1 MIKIETLEVC
11 GFKTALHGMRNPKNS
26 WERSDTVDAPD
37 TEAGVIIGEA
47 DKKLAMAL
55 AEGGPVHAK
64 YRRMITAYANITA
77 PMYWWAEFDTYKV
90 GTVRNSCSKMHKLL
104 EKPFEMS
111 DFSFDKLP
119 GYRKEIRQYR
129 PEIDEETEQ
138 WKPCT
143 IAEEY
148 DVSNQGRLRRKGRI
162 IAGCVHN
169 DGYIFVY
176 IHGKRLPLHR
186 LVAMAFIDNAE
197 NKPEVNHIDGNK
209 QNNFVENLEWV
220 TSSENQQHAVDSGLQ
235 PKNLKTYAGKFD
247 AATRQEIKDIW
258 NAGGISKR
266 ELAKRYNVSHTC
278 ICDII
283 NDKYAYAQYRN
294 VYESHARPTVDLLNE
309 LRDSYLECEDEAEK
323 KELWY
328 SIIQLLPESYN
339 QKATVQLNYE
349 VLANICKWRR
359 GHKLDE
365 WREFV
370 KWAEGL
376 PYAELFLTTERR
388 NA

>member
-1 MIKIETLEVC
+1 MIKIDLIEVC

-26 WERSDTVDAPD
+26 WDRSDTVDAPETD
-37 TEAGVIIGEA
+37 AGVIIGEA
-47 DKKLAMAL
+47 DMKLAMAL
-55 AEGGPVHAK
+55 ADGGPVHAK
-64 YRRMITAYANITA
+64 YRRMITVYADITA

-119 GYRKEIRQYR
+119 GYRKEIRQFR

-148 DVSNQGRLRRKGRI
+148 EVSNQGRLRRNGRI
-162 IAGCVHN
+162 IAGCVHR

-176 IHGKRLPLHR
+176 IHGKQLPLHR
-186 LVAMAFIDNAE
+186 LIASAFIDNVE

-220 TSSENQQHAVDSGLQ
+220 TSSENQKHAVDSGLQ

-247 AATRQEIKDIW
+247 AATRQEIKDLW
-258 NAGGISKR
+258 NTGGISKR

-294 VYESHARPTVDLLNE
+294 VYENNARPLVDLLNE
-309 LRDSYLECEDEAEK
+309 LRDSYIECEDEAEK

-339 QKATVQLNYE
+339 QKATVMMNYE
-349 VLANICKWRR
+349 TLANICRWRR
-359 GHKLDE
+359 DHRLDE

-376 PYAELFLTTERR
+376 PYSELFTGR
-388 NA
+388 NEA